1 MLFHGITLSNIGEKI
16 SMFVNNKV
24 LFKSCYYLY
33 ICSFCMHSFTFVSVS
48 STTIYQDLT
57 TTFFIISALG
67 FHSFKCYLLHPHAKH
82 QFRVL
87 QWFLPQFAE
96 PLWCWLISLTLYST
110 FILSQKKIPFFFH
123 PLLHV
128 SFFLKNIQFFFDP
141 LVQT

>member
-1 MLFHGITLSNIGEKI
+1 
-16 SMFVNNKV
+16 
-24 LFKSCYYLY
+24 
-33 ICSFCMHSFTFVSVS
+33 MHSFIFVSVS

-96 PLWCWLISLTLYST
+96 PLWCWLISLALYST
-110 FILSQKKIPFFFH
+110 FILSQKNLIFLSPTSSSFILSQKKI
-123 PLLHV
+123 L
-128 SFFLKNIQFFFDP
+128 FFFDP
-141 LVQT
+141 LVQTLKKSNFSLTHLFKLEIEILGLYSFF